1 MKTTP
6 PEPPTPSPNDG
17 NNNGEALPAD
27 LEALLAKAPP
37 ERRAAFLQLRQRL
50 KRHDDNDELL
60 AVIDH
65 LDTSVVLMDLAC
77 RQAQPE
83 AVAQTLAKVEA
94 AVARVAET
102 TARQTAV
109 TDRINKRSQYLN
121 LGWPLAAIVLS
132 AALSLVGAAIWHDW
146 IEKAEQARRD
156 QMAQAYEQS
165 DEGMWWHNLRAT
177 RAGLRSTLGDKDSN
191 GVSRRLTLMVGPGK
205 EPGSWKLASAN
216 LDAGGNAVLTFHT
229 PEPGAAEAAAAA
241 GRHR

>member
-1 MKTTP
+1 MNP
-6 PEPPTPSPNDG
+6 PPQPPAPNNG
-17 NNNGEALPAD
+17 NNNNNGEVLPAD

-65 LDTSVVLMDLAC
+65 LDTTVVLMDLAC

-83 AVAQTLAKVEA
+83 AIQKTLARVES
-94 AVARVAET
+94 VVDRAEKGLE
-102 TARQTAV
+102 RQTAV

-146 IEKAEQARRD
+146 IEKAEQAKRD

-165 DEGMWWHNLRAT
+165 DEGMWWHNLRVT
-177 RAGLRSTLGDKDSN
+177 GAGLRSTLGDKDSN
-191 GVSRRLTLMVGPGK
+191 GVSRRLSLMVSPGK

-216 LDAGGNAVLTFHT
+216 LDAGGNAALTFRK
-229 PEPGAAEAAAAA
+229 PEPGGAEATAAAAP
-241 GRHR
+241 HR